1 MGRIRLFKAMVF
13 GGVSGGAAGLL
24 GGILAGHP
32 VLGFLAG
39 SLLVGFGSFFVSEVI
54 GNKAKAIYSPSGA
67 STPPNRDYS
76 RAEALAVRGHY
87 DDAIA
92 VYEVAIAEL
101 PSDPDPYVRLA
112 TLLMEKVGDPER
124 ASVWLQRALKEGDLR
139 GKWEIVLVRELTD
152 LYVHRMV
159 TPARAAPLLARVADR
174 YEGTADGDWAR
185 EELAHVK
192 RLMAADME

>member
-1 MGRIRLFKAMVF
+1 
-13 GGVSGGAAGLL
+13 
-24 GGILAGHP
+24 
-32 VLGFLAG
+32 
-39 SLLVGFGSFFVSEVI
+39 
-54 GNKAKAIYSPSGA
+54 
-67 STPPNRDYS
+67 
-76 RAEALAVRGHY
+76 
-87 DDAIA
+87 
-92 VYEVAIAEL
+92 
-101 PSDPDPYVRLA
+101 
-112 TLLMEKVGDPER
+112 MEKVGDPER